1 MTGIKNNVQEE
12 KPFNPAGV
20 AREWLGAMS
29 DDEKE
34 TMKKGV
40 MNAAERLYNAR
51 EQSSTDRAHG

>member
-1 MTGIKNNVQEE
+1 MQEE
-12 KPFNPAGV
+12 KPFNPAEA
-20 AREWLGAMS
+20 AREWIGAMT

-51 EQSSTDRAHG
+51 EQSSTDRPHG